1 MTKPVSPELIRRQA
15 EELHRFT
22 IAEDRASELAAE
34 VETINAAAFEAAQE
48 LDFDDEPVAF
58 ARLLRAARAEASS
71 DE

>member
-1 MTKPVSPELIRRQA
+1 MTRPVSPELIRRQA

-34 VETINAAAFEAAQE
+34 VETINAIVLEAARE
-48 LDFDDEPVAF
+48 LDFDDEPATF
-58 ARLLRAARAEASS
+58 ARLLRAARPEAPS